1 MRNIQYAFNAVE
13 LNALHHATDYKEVC
27 DALGYLSSWN
37 MSFPIVLI
45 YIVDKDE
52 IRAVYR
58 NSENDV
64 YPGYVLAAVWRE
76 DDKKFSFHS

>member
-13 LNALHHATDYKEVC
+13 LTALHHATDHKQVEI
-27 DALGYLSSWN
+27 ALGYLSSWN
-37 MSFPIVLI
+37 MSFPSVLI

-58 NSENDV
+58 DKEDDV
-64 YPGYVLAAVWRE
+64 RPGYVLAAVWHD